1 MSNKNRVYKVYIH
14 GWYSGFK
21 EKNEGLHLGY
31 FEEIFKRTQI
41 KNYVICDNYNDSDVL
56 LDSLFDQSI
65 ISWKDWKIKIHFSG
79 ESRTREKLC
88 FDYARYENYHIVLRG
103 HDSQENII
111 DLPGFAPYILCNN
124 LYDRLVNRP
133 FSNAPIPKKFCCF
146 IVTNWGT
153 ECRNNMFEELCKYKK
168 VDSGGKFKNNIGYI
182 VEGHYWDKQMIDFI
196 SQYKFIICF
205 ENTKEDNYITEK
217 IINPFLAGC
226 VPIYWGTESRN
237 NTFNKN
243 AYLSWDEINDPTYEK
258 IIEEIKKL
266 DNDDVAYLNMRNAPV
281 FKEEFDF
288 HKTYGFDS
296 IAEKIDKLLPLDNT
310 MESAIDNTTDNN
322 EELKHE
328 ELTLNLIPNVL
339 FYCPNKDTYPPFK
352 KGLYME
358 EYFMEYM
365 KRNKIQH
372 SKSGRF
378 YIPALWTNFQIES
391 WFRNKR
397 IEMHYSIHDY
407 YYRNQNQNGY
417 FVVVQHDDG
426 PDLGLPENSRICG
439 ACNGDV
445 ILPLIYEDTDNKLET
460 QWTKKCF
467 QEKTVLCSFVGT
479 ITHHVRQRIL
489 NKFENNKNFS
499 CVTDKNWSSSVNSNK
514 QYTFVVNTLNS
525 KFALAPRGY
534 GKSSFRF
541 FEIFKLGTVPIYIW
555 DDREWLPY
563 KDILDYS
570 KFSVSINVSELDTLE
585 EKLLSVTEEKYNEM
599 LEEYKKI
606 KHMFELEYMCE
617 YIINT
622 V

>member
-1 MSNKNRVYKVYIH
+1 MSNQIPVYKVYIH
-14 GWYSGFK
+14 GWYPGFR

-31 FEEIFKRTQI
+31 FEEILKKTKLR
-41 KNYVICDNYNDSDVL
+41 NYVICDNYIDADVL
-56 LDSLFDQSI
+56 LDSLFDHSI
-65 ISWKDWKIKIHFSG
+65 VSWKDWKIKIHFSG
-79 ESRTREKLC
+79 ESRTREKEC
-88 FDYARYENYHIVLRG
+88 FAYAQYENYHVVLRG
-103 HDSQENII
+103 HESVQNII

-124 LYDRLVNRP
+124 LYDRLMNRH
-133 FSNAPIPKKFCCF
+133 FENTPIPEKFCCF

-153 ECRNNMFEELCKYKK
+153 PCRNNMFEELCKYKK
-168 VDSGGKFKNNIGYI
+168 VDSGGKFKNNIGYV
-182 VEGHYWDKQMIDFI
+182 VEGRYWEQQMIDFI

-205 ENTKEDNYITEK
+205 ENTKEDNYVTEK
-217 IINPFLAGC
+217 IINPFLAGT
-226 VPIYWGTESRN
+226 VPIYWGTEYRN

-258 IIEEIKKL
+258 IIEEIKRL
-266 DNDDVAYLNMRNAPV
+266 DNDDAAYLNMRNAQV
-281 FKEEFDF
+281 FKEGYDF
-288 HKTYGFDS
+288 YKTYGFDS
-296 IAEKIDKLLPLDNT
+296 IAEKVDKLLPLHNTMDNAMDNT
-310 MESAIDNTTDNN
+310 MNNTTDHK
-322 EELKHE
+322 EEFK
-328 ELTLNLIPNVL
+328 LNLIQNPL

-372 SKSGRF
+372 SKSGRL
-378 YIPALWTNFQIES
+378 YIPALWTNFQIEP
-391 WFRNKR
+391 WFRNKK
-397 IEMHYSIHDY
+397 IDMHYCIHDY
-407 YYRNQNQNGY
+407 YYHNYTPQGY

-426 PDLGLPENSRICG
+426 PDLGLPANSRICG

-460 QWTKKCF
+460 KWNKKSF
-467 QEKTVLCSFVGT
+467 QEKNTLCSFVGT
-479 ITHHVRQRIL
+479 ITHHVRETIL
-489 NKFENNKNFS
+489 QQFKDNPNFS
-499 CVTDKNWSSSVNSNK
+499 LITDRNWSASIDSNK
-514 QYTFVVNTLNS
+514 QYTFVVNALCS

-541 FEIFKLGTVPIYIW
+541 FEIFKLGTIPIYVW

-563 KDILDYS
+563 KDVLDYS
-570 KFSVSINVSELDTLE
+570 KICISIHVSELSTLE
-585 EKLLSVTEEKYNEM
+585 ERLLSITEEKYNEM
-599 LEEYKKI
+599 LEEYQKV